1 MDEATINKIK
11 YVYIIIIVIII
22 IIYTII
28 IIIIIYTN
36 VTSPGLLEIQY
47 AAALP
52 GGRKIKHV
60 SITDLPG

>member
-11 YVYIIIIVIII
+11 YVYIII
-22 IIYTII
+22 II

-47 AAALP
+47 VAALP
-52 GGRKIKHV
+52 GERKIKHV